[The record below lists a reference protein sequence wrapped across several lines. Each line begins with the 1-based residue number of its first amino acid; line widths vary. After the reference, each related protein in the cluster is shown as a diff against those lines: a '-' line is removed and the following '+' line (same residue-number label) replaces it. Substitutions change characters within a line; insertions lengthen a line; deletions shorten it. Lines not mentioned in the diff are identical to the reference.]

1 MFPFA
6 FDRRKIAQ
14 AEWRHEGILE
24 AFDEVKSGHAR
35 LALRSEAAPIDQLVF
50 EGGEKTLAH
59 RIVVGVADQA
69 CRWTNAA
76 RLGASAEGDRPV
88 FVWRRVF
95 RAYSP
100 ASPPP
105 AQPCRRR
112 CRAARAADHVERCD
126 LFLCRD
132 DRKSNVQRS
141 ISQSKFSFERWTTK
155 FD

>member
-76 RLGASAEGDRPV
+76 RLGASAEGDRLV
-88 FVWRRVF
+88 FVWR
-95 RAYSP
+95 
-100 ASPPP
+100 
-105 AQPCRRR
+105 
-112 CRAARAADHVERCD
+112 
-126 LFLCRD
+126 
-132 DRKSNVQRS
+132 
-141 ISQSKFSFERWTTK
+141 
-155 FD
+155 